1 MARPKN
7 IVNSGEVAVEET
19 VRGKKFHALR
29 RRLGMAA
36 GGEKLGCSLYE
47 LAPGKAA
54 FPFHVHLSNEEGV
67 YVLQGEGVLRLGTG
81 EHPIRS
87 GDYMAFRA
95 GGEPHQIVN
104 RSAALLQFLA
114 FSTMSY
120 PEVATYPE
128 SQKVGIYGGPAKADR
143 RDLGVFKLS
152 SVIDYWEGEE

>member
-1 MARPKN
+1 MGRPKN
-7 IVNSGEVAVEET
+7 IVASAEVPLEET
-19 VRGKKFHALR
+19 ARGKKFQALR

-47 LAPGKAA
+47 LPPGKAA
-54 FPFHVHLSNEEGV
+54 FPLHAHMSNEEAV
-67 YVLQGEGVLRLGTG
+67 YIVHGEGVLRLGGG
-81 EHPIRS
+81 EHPIRA

-104 RSAALLQFLA
+104 RSGAPLQFLA
-114 FSTMSY
+114 FSTLTY

-152 SVIDYWEGEE
+152 SAVDYWEGEE